1 MLKRLFVL
9 STVVVGAL
17 LISGPALAC
26 SALIGPRGSVE
37 LGRTT
42 TLAGYWG
49 GKEHYVT
56 AFNFAGGG
64 GKFGSIVPLPG
75 IPDKVERGG
84 DWTLQRLIRETAPPA
99 KEAFAL
105 QTTAS
110 GRDSAREVYTVR
122 VDALDITVL
131 EGGGPAVGLWAKEHG
146 FLLPPDSPAV
156 LDFYAKRSK
165 IFMAAVF
172 DADAARERGQEVG
185 DGTPVHLTIPVK
197 TPWVPLRILGLGKPG
212 ADQVEADIYLLT
224 PSRPALL
231 PIRAPGF
238 DLERRVVASES
249 LLADLRSDKGME
261 SLPAKGMWLTHFIIN
276 SNARDLKFDLATD
289 ITGAGKPSYVA
300 AGLMN
305 PAPSPSP
312 SVEAV
317 PSPEPSPLP
326 SPITD
331 RPVAKSEIETSNGWI
346 LVAAIAMA
354 SVIGSAVAF
363 PVISR
368 LRGWPH

>member
-9 STVVVGAL
+9 STVVSGL
-17 LISGPALAC
+17 LLLSGPALAC

-56 AFNFAGGG
+56 AFKFGGGG

-84 DWTLQRLIRETAPPA
+84 DWTLQRLIRETAPQLGAAGTIAPLSA
-99 KEAFAL
+99 EV
-105 QTTAS
+105 
-110 GRDSAREVYTVR
+110 REDSAREVYTVR

-131 EGGGPAVGLWAKEHG
+131 EGGGPAVGLWAKKHG

-172 DADAARERGQEVG
+172 DADAARDQGQQIG

-197 TPWVPLRILGLGKPG
+197 QPWVPLRILGLGKPG
-212 ADQVEADIYLLT
+212 EDLVEADIYLLT
-224 PSRPALL
+224 PSRPTLL
-231 PIRAPGF
+231 PVRAPGF
-238 DLERRVVASES
+238 ELERRVLASGS
-249 LLADLRSDKGME
+249 LLADLRSD
-261 SLPAKGMWLTHFIIN
+261 
-276 SNARDLKFDLATD
+276 
-289 ITGAGKPSYVA
+289 
-300 AGLMN
+300 
-305 PAPSPSP
+305 
-312 SVEAV
+312 
-317 PSPEPSPLP
+317 
-326 SPITD
+326 
-331 RPVAKSEIETSNGWI
+331 
-346 LVAAIAMA
+346 
-354 SVIGSAVAF
+354 
-363 PVISR
+363 
-368 LRGWPH
+368 